1 MASSRRTYDTDTIT
15 IRTVFAKTNNNSNI
29 PPMNALLS
37 DGRGG
42 TFWGNPSTLALN
54 PSFNQIITSARS
66 YTADLSYN
74 RFSFLSGAGIGM
86 SDGYPASNTTNIFA
100 KAFQT
105 IDVSGGNTLSAYSN
119 GYLNPTLKFASEGN
133 LQIHSDPL
141 TNTFFIRGPMSMNT
155 ISTGIYG
162 YSQILAVPSLST
174 PVATANQQPG
184 SYLTATSPSTLLTFA
199 GIDDIQLSTNVTTN
213 TVFISISSF
222 TSKGYF
228 ALSGEAYSVYARTIS
243 SLSANFVLYDTF
255 ASSVSSLST
264 SYAGISNVLFS
275 TLNWLAISTGEQFLT
290 LTGLINARAT
300 IAQLNDDVA
309 TISRQQ
315 TSTVKGLGT
324 AGYISSPLTTI
335 STLSSL
341 MVNGPGL
348 FSSVMIWG
356 GGAYPTSTNSAFNLT
371 VLGEGTVGRIGGTT
385 WTTISDQRVKTNI
398 EEANYEI
405 CYNDIKTIPLHRF
418 TYTSSFFDTFNMA
431 DKNTLGFVAQEV
443 KNIHPKS
450 ITVNPILGMDDTL
463 WLNTDQL
470 NMSLYGAVKKVIA
483 DKEAA
488 ESTIV
493 GQGFQLL
500 TLQSTVYGILNR

>member
-15 IRTVFAKTNNNSNI
+15 IRTVFAKTSNNSNI

-37 DGRGG
+37 DGLGG

-54 PSFNQIITSARS
+54 PSFNQIITSART

-74 RFSFLSGAGIGM
+74 RFSFLSGSGIGM

-105 IDVSGGNTLSAYSN
+105 IDVSGGNALSAYSN
-119 GYLNPTLKFASEGN
+119 GYLYPTLKIASEGN

-174 PVATANQQPG
+174 PVATAYQQPG
-184 SYLTATSPSTLLTFA
+184 TYLTATSPSTLLTFA
-199 GIDDIQLSTNVTTN
+199 GINDIQLSTNVTTN
-213 TVFISISSF
+213 TLFVSISSF
-222 TSKGYF
+222 TSKGYL
-228 ALSGEAYSVYARTIS
+228 ALSGEAFSVYARTIS

-300 IAQLNDDVA
+300 IVQLNDSIT
-309 TISRQQ
+309 TISQQQ

-324 AGYISSPLTTI
+324 AGYISSPVLNI
-335 STLSSL
+335 SSVA
-341 MVNGPGL
+341 VNGPGV
-348 FSSVMIWG
+348 FSSLMLWG
-356 GGAYPTSTNSAFNLT
+356 GGTYPTSTNSAFNLT
-371 VLGEGTVGRIGGTT
+371 VLGAGTVGRIGGTT

-398 EEANYEI
+398 EEANYGI

-418 TYTSSFFDTFNMA
+418 TYTSTFFDTFNMP
-431 DKNTLGFVAQEV
+431 DRNILGFVAQEV
-443 KNIHPKS
+443 CNIHPKS
-450 ITVNPILGMDDTL
+450 ITMNPILGMDDTL

>member
-15 IRTVFAKTNNNSNI
+15 IRTVFAKTSNNSNI

-37 DGRGG
+37 DGLGG

-54 PSFNQIITSARS
+54 PYFNQIITSART

-74 RFSFLSGAGIGM
+74 RFSFLSGSGIGM

-105 IDVSGGNTLSAYSN
+105 IDVSGGNALSAYSN
-119 GYLNPTLKFASEGN
+119 GYLYPTLKIASEGN

-174 PVATANQQPG
+174 PVATAYQQPG
-184 SYLTATSPSTLLTFA
+184 TYLTATSPSTLLTFA
-199 GIDDIQLSTNVTTN
+199 GINDIQLSTNVTTN
-213 TVFISISSF
+213 TLFVSISSF
-222 TSKGYF
+222 TSKGYL
-228 ALSGEAYSVYARTIS
+228 ALSGEAFSVYARTIS

-300 IAQLNDDVA
+300 IAQLNDSIT
-309 TISRQQ
+309 TISQQQ

-324 AGYISSPLTTI
+324 AGYISSPVLNI
-335 STLSSL
+335 SSVA
-341 MVNGPGL
+341 VNGPGV
-348 FSSVMIWG
+348 FSSLMLWG
-356 GGAYPTSTNSAFNLT
+356 GGTYPTSTNSAFNLT
-371 VLGEGTVGRIGGTT
+371 VLGAGTVGRIGGTT

-398 EEANYEI
+398 EEANYGI

-418 TYTSSFFDTFNMA
+418 TYTSTFFDTFNMP
-431 DKNTLGFVAQEV
+431 DRNILGFVAQEV
-443 KNIHPKS
+443 CNIHPKS
-450 ITVNPILGMDDTL
+450 ITMNPILGMNDTL

>member
-15 IRTVFAKTNNNSNI
+15 IRTVFAKTSNNSNI

-37 DGRGG
+37 DGLGG

-54 PSFNQIITSARS
+54 PSFNQIITSART

-74 RFSFLSGAGIGM
+74 RFSFLSGSGIGM

-105 IDVSGGNTLSAYSN
+105 IDVSGGNALSAYSN
-119 GYLNPTLKFASEGN
+119 GYLYPTLKIASEGN

-174 PVATANQQPG
+174 PVATAYQQPG
-184 SYLTATSPSTLLTFA
+184 TYLTATSPSTLLTFA
-199 GIDDIQLSTNVTTN
+199 GINDIQLSTNVTTN
-213 TVFISISSF
+213 TLFVSISSF
-222 TSKGYF
+222 TSKGYL
-228 ALSGEAYSVYARTIS
+228 ALSGEAFSVYARTIS

-300 IAQLNDDVA
+300 IAQLNDSIT
-309 TISRQQ
+309 TISQQQ

-324 AGYISSPLTTI
+324 AGYISSPVLNI
-335 STLSSL
+335 SSVA
-341 MVNGPGL
+341 VNGPGV
-348 FSSVMIWG
+348 FSSLMLWG
-356 GGAYPTSTNSAFNLT
+356 GGTYPTSTNSAFNLT
-371 VLGEGTVGRIGGTT
+371 VLGAGTVGRIGGTT

-398 EEANYEI
+398 EEANYGI

-418 TYTSSFFDTFNMA
+418 TYTSTFFDTFNMP
-431 DKNTLGFVAQEV
+431 DRNILGFVAQEV
-443 KNIHPKS
+443 CNIHPKS
-450 ITVNPILGMDDTL
+450 ITMNPILGMNDTL

>member
-15 IRTVFAKTNNNSNI
+15 IRTVFAKTSNNSNI

-37 DGRGG
+37 DGLGG

-54 PSFNQIITSARS
+54 PSFNQIITSART

-74 RFSFLSGAGIGM
+74 RFSFLSGSGIGM

-105 IDVSGGNTLSAYSN
+105 IDVSGGNALSAYSN
-119 GYLNPTLKFASEGN
+119 GYLYPTLKIASEGN

-174 PVATANQQPG
+174 PVATAYQQPG
-184 SYLTATSPSTLLTFA
+184 TYLTATSPSTLLTFA
-199 GIDDIQLSTNVTTN
+199 GINDIQLSTNVTTN
-213 TVFISISSF
+213 TLFVSISSF
-222 TSKGYF
+222 TSKGYL
-228 ALSGEAYSVYARTIS
+228 ALSGEAFSVYARTIS

-300 IAQLNDDVA
+300 IVQLNDSIT
-309 TISRQQ
+309 TISQQQ

-324 AGYISSPLTTI
+324 AGYISSPVLNI
-335 STLSSL
+335 SSVA
-341 MVNGPGL
+341 VNGPGV
-348 FSSVMIWG
+348 FSSLMLWG
-356 GGAYPTSTNSAFNLT
+356 GGTYPTSTNSAFNLT
-371 VLGEGTVGRIGGTT
+371 VLGAGTVGRIGGTT

-398 EEANYEI
+398 EEANYGI

-418 TYTSSFFDTFNMA
+418 TYTSTFFDTFNMP
-431 DKNTLGFVAQEV
+431 DRNILGFVAQEV
-443 KNIHPKS
+443 CNIHPKS
-450 ITVNPILGMDDTL
+450 ITMNPILGMNDTL

>member
-15 IRTVFAKTNNNSNI
+15 IRTVFAKTSNNSNI

-37 DGRGG
+37 DGLGG

-54 PSFNQIITSARS
+54 PSFNQIITSART

-74 RFSFLSGAGIGM
+74 RFSFLSGSGIGM

-105 IDVSGGNTLSAYSN
+105 IDVSGGNALSAYSN
-119 GYLNPTLKFASEGN
+119 GYLYPTLKIASEGN

-174 PVATANQQPG
+174 PVATAYQQPG
-184 SYLTATSPSTLLTFA
+184 TYLTATSPSTLLTFA
-199 GIDDIQLSTNVTTN
+199 GINDIQLSTNVTTN
-213 TVFISISSF
+213 TLFVSISSF
-222 TSKGYF
+222 TSKGYL
-228 ALSGEAYSVYARTIS
+228 ALSGEAFSVYARTIS

-300 IAQLNDDVA
+300 IVQLNDSIT
-309 TISRQQ
+309 TISQQQ

-324 AGYISSPLTTI
+324 AGYISSPVLNI
-335 STLSSL
+335 SSVA
-341 MVNGPGL
+341 VNGPGV
-348 FSSVMIWG
+348 FSSLMLWG
-356 GGAYPTSTNSAFNLT
+356 GGTYPTSTNSAFNLT
-371 VLGEGTVGRIGGTT
+371 VLGAGTVGRIGGTT
-385 WTTISDQRVKTNI
+385 WTTISDQRLKTNI
-398 EEANYEI
+398 EEANYGI

-418 TYTSSFFDTFNMA
+418 TYTSTFFDTFNMP
-431 DKNTLGFVAQEV
+431 DRNILGFVAQEV
-443 KNIHPKS
+443 CNIHPKS
-450 ITVNPILGMDDTL
+450 ITMNPILGMNDTL

>member
-15 IRTVFAKTNNNSNI
+15 IRTVFAKTSNNSNI

-37 DGRGG
+37 DGLGG

-54 PSFNQIITSARS
+54 PSFNQIITSART

-74 RFSFLSGAGIGM
+74 RFSFLSGSGIGM

-105 IDVSGGNTLSAYSN
+105 IDVSGGNALSAYSN
-119 GYLNPTLKFASEGN
+119 GYLYPTLKIASEGN

-174 PVATANQQPG
+174 PVATAYQQPG
-184 SYLTATSPSTLLTFA
+184 TYLTDTSPSTLLTFA
-199 GIDDIQLSTNVTTN
+199 GINDIQLSTNVTTN
-213 TVFISISSF
+213 TLFVSISSF
-222 TSKGYF
+222 TSKGYL
-228 ALSGEAYSVYARTIS
+228 ALSGEAFSVYARTIS

-300 IAQLNDDVA
+300 IAQLNDSIT
-309 TISRQQ
+309 TISQQQ

-324 AGYISSPLTTI
+324 AGYISSPVLNI
-335 STLSSL
+335 SSVA
-341 MVNGPGL
+341 VNGPGV
-348 FSSVMIWG
+348 FSSLMLWG
-356 GGAYPTSTNSAFNLT
+356 GGTYPTSTNSAFNLT
-371 VLGEGTVGRIGGTT
+371 VLGAGTVGRIGGTT

-398 EEANYEI
+398 EEANYGI

-418 TYTSSFFDTFNMA
+418 TYTSTFFDTFNMP
-431 DKNTLGFVAQEV
+431 DRNILGFVAQEV
-443 KNIHPKS
+443 CNIHPKS
-450 ITVNPILGMDDTL
+450 ITMNPILGMNDTL